1 MTKIIITIK
10 GLKEIIR
17 NIIDEI
23 RIINKDSQDMNL
35 VKIEISHKITVP
47 IQEIHMNNQ
56 DISPD
61 KIDNFL
67 REEIIINLIEGKEDK
82 DNNLEENNQDMKEV
96 TKIDQDKTSAV
107 NNIKNIVVIYKDNN
121 HINKKDIII
130 DKLEMLQGNKCL
142 LINDLSNPVK
152 NIKNRK

>member
-107 NNIKNIVVIYKDNN
+107 NNIKNIVVI
-121 HINKKDIII
+121 
-130 DKLEMLQGNKCL
+130 
-142 LINDLSNPVK
+142 
-152 NIKNRK
+152 